1 MLVELE
7 WLGPRPSQVA
17 FVGQSPF
24 RRCCG
29 LAASTAPSHDHDLGL
44 FGARK
49 AAWQTPTPGACSSR
63 FVVLLRNGV
72 RATFLDRLL
81 EGLTSCRRL

>member
-63 FVVLLRNGV
+63 SSFFC
-72 RATFLDRLL
+72 ATASGQPSWTAF
-81 EGLTSCRRL
+81 